1 MILFRGEVLSL
12 KTSADGHVRCRRC
25 MSSDICI
32 SWPRDRGVLDLEGDF
47 HLENFRSLN
56 PQSPQQSRQLL
67 HPGRNFRYL
76 QLSEPRG
83 AYSVISKA

>member
-32 SWPRDRGVLDLEGDF
+32 FLAERPTDFEFLGGNLFLE
-47 HLENFRSLN
+47 
-56 PQSPQQSRQLL
+56 
-67 HPGRNFRYL
+67 
-76 QLSEPRG
+76 
-83 AYSVISKA
+83 ISDA